1 MVSQFLYRRIR
12 TNGNTCG
19 STLLYHLTPV
29 QRAVDKHGRDKNN
42 HQTRLRNAGG
52 IAWISIPIHSSK
64 GHGNRDR
71 RQASATVSAD
81 GIIAAAWPEHG
92 RLCAALVDL

>member
-19 STLLYHLTPV
+19 SALLYHLTPV

-64 GHGNRDR
+64 GHVNALQAEPTCR
-71 RQASATVSAD
+71 RWATALF
-81 GIIAAAWPEHG
+81 
-92 RLCAALVDL
+92 LCKQ